1 MGNYSNYI
9 IPVGL
14 VLLGLKISEKFG
26 LFNDSSTNKNANIK
40 DFLTTSSNSTIE
52 NYKEIISDRNKEIIK
67 EGFSSGIVSIPSVIS
82 NIKQTSQDKIIKE
95 ILPQTLNQNSGKI
108 GTSKVYIDT
117 SKAKPI
123 SDLKL
128 TSSQVEKAVLLPKAE
143 PIIINKTEEPKKTTI
158 LDKLKGGILSNLIKR

>member
-1 MGNYSNYI
+1 MGDYSNYI
-9 IPVGL
+9 VPIGL

-26 LFNDSSTNKNANIK
+26 LFNDSFSNENANIK

-67 EGFSSGIVSIPSVIS
+67 EGFSSGIVNLPSVIS

-117 SKAKPI
+117 SKSKPI

-128 TSSQVEKAVLLPKAE
+128 TSSQVKKAVLLPKSE
-143 PIIINKTEEPKKTTI
+143 PIIINKAETKKTTI